1 MHFVII
7 GNGVAGTTAAL
18 TLRQREPKA
27 DITMISG
34 ESDYFFSRT
43 ALMYAYMDRMS
54 LHDLEPFE
62 RKVFPKQNI
71 RLVRDWVTDLD
82 ASSRTVRLKS
92 DQSLAYDRLLLAVGS
107 LANLPAWP
115 GLDKAR
121 EGVVHFVT
129 LQDLEKCER
138 LTDSTREAVVVG
150 GGLIGVELVECL
162 VFHGKKVTFLVR
174 SPWYW
179 PAALAREESEIVT
192 EHIRRHGVDVRGGE
206 EVSEVLVGDSSR
218 VRGIRTKSGAE
229 FPCQM
234 LGISIGVG
242 PAVEWLRQVTTP
254 PHMQRGI
261 IISPSFATS
270 LENVWAAGDC
280 AEFERD
286 GKPTV
291 EQIWYT
297 AKRQGELA
305 ARAMLGDGINYKPP
319 IFYNSAMFF
328 EIEYTTAGMAID
340 VPAGA
345 QSFFCRIPGK
355 EASIRVIAND
365 GAVMGFNML
374 GARWNHTFFER
385 WIAERRTMDYV
396 LEHLAEA
403 QFDVE
408 FGRPDLAA
416 VAPSYRE
423 WKQQGAQAAAAR

>member
-1 MHFVII
+1 MHFVVI

-54 LHDLEPFE
+54 RRDLEPLE

-71 RLVRDWVTDLD
+71 RLVRDWVTNLD
-82 ASSRTVRLKS
+82 ASRRTLQLKS
-92 DQSLAYDRLLLAVGS
+92 GQSLSYDRLLLASGS

-115 GLDKAR
+115 GLDQAR

-138 LTDSTREAVVVG
+138 LTNSTREAVVVG

-162 VFHGKKVTFLVR
+162 AFHGKKVTFLVR

-179 PAALAREESEIVT
+179 PAALAKEESEIVT

-206 EVSEVLVGDSSR
+206 EVSEVLIGDSGR
-218 VRGIRTKSGAE
+218 VRGIRTKSGLE

-234 LGISIGVG
+234 LGIAIGVH
-242 PAVEWLRQVTTP
+242 PAVEWLRQTTTP
-254 PHMQRGI
+254 PEMQRGI
-261 IISPSFATS
+261 VISPSFQTS
-270 LENVWAAGDC
+270 LANIWAAGDC
-280 AEFERD
+280 AEFERNRER
-286 GKPTV
+286 TV

-305 ARAMLGDGINYKPP
+305 ARAMLGDNIHYEPP
-319 IFYNSAMFF
+319 VFYNSAMFF
-328 EIEYTTAGMAID
+328 EIEYTTTGITSDA
-340 VPAGA
+340 PEGA
-345 QSFFCRIPGK
+345 KNFFCRIPGK
-355 EASIRVIAND
+355 DASIRIVEHD
-365 GAVMGFNML
+365 GAVVGLNML
-374 GARWNHTFFER
+374 GARWNHTLFEL
-385 WIAERRTMDYV
+385 WIAERRSMDYV
-396 LEHLAEA
+396 VEHLAEA

-408 FGRPDLAA
+408 FGRLDIAA
-416 VAPSYRE
+416 VAPAYRE
-423 WKQQGAQAAAAR
+423 WNRQAMQPASAR